1 MSELNKNSEQI
12 IRALQ
17 DRIHTVDWESSALET
32 GRVKRVGDGIVFVEG
47 LKDVLMNELVRFK
60 DDTFG
65 MAMNLEE
72 DQVGVV
78 LLGSDAHIRENDVVY
93 RTEEIVRVGVGDE
106 LLGRVVDP
114 LGRPLDGGDVIEP
127 ADYYE
132 IERPAPAIMAR
143 QSVYRP
149 LFTGIKLVESI
160 IPIGKGQR
168 ELIIGDQQTGKTSIA
183 LNTILNQKG
192 QNVKCVYVAIGQKA
206 STVSRLAEQL
216 KYHGAMDY
224 TVIVNSPADDSPAL
238 QYIAP
243 YAGCSI
249 AEYWMEQG
257 EDALIIY
264 DDLSKHAVAYRTIS
278 LLLRR
283 PSGREAYP
291 GDVFYLHS
299 RLLERAAQMNEEH
312 GGGSLTALPIIETQ
326 QGDISAYIPTN
337 VISITDGQIFLDTAS
352 FNAGRRPAIDS
363 GLSVS
368 RVGSDAQTK
377 AMKEV
382 SKSLKIEL
390 TNYEEL
396 QSFAQFDTDVDEDT
410 QRIIDHGQ
418 RLTEL
423 MKQPAIEIIPHAYT
437 ILSVFLNRSDW
448 LDQLEIDEIQPF
460 EDYMHRRFK
469 DDYSDIVD
477 ELAEDYVLSEELT
490 NKIHQA
496 LQEIYNDFKEMHSYG
511 K

>member
-1 MSELNKNSEQI
+1 METRSEEI
-12 IRALQ
+12 IQSLKEKIQ
-17 DRIHTVDWESSALET
+17 SVDWEYSALET
-32 GRVKRVGDGIVFVEG
+32 GRVISVGDGIVLVDG
-47 LKDVLMNELVRFK
+47 LRDVLANELVRFQ
-60 DDTFG
+60 DDTLG

-72 DQVGVV
+72 EHVGVV
-78 LLGSDAHIRENDVVY
+78 LLGADHNIKENDTVY

-114 LGRPLDGGDVIEP
+114 LGRPLDGKGEIVPTDFY
-127 ADYYE
+127 D
-132 IERPAPAIMAR
+132 IEREAPSIMSR
-143 QSVYRP
+143 RSVDSP
-149 LFTGIKLVESI
+149 IFTGVKLVDSI

-192 QNVKCVYVAIGQKA
+192 ENVKCVYVAIGQKA
-206 STVSRLAEQL
+206 STVSRFVQTL
-216 KYHGAMDY
+216 KDHGAMDY
-224 TVIVNSPADDSPAL
+224 TVVVNSPADNSAAL

-299 RLLERAAQMNEEH
+299 RLLERAAQMNEAH
-312 GGGSLTALPIIETQ
+312 GNGSLTALPIIETQ
-326 QGDISAYIPTN
+326 QGDISSYIPTN
-337 VISITDGQIFLDTAS
+337 VISITDGQIFLDTAA
-352 FNAGRRPAIDS
+352 FNSGRRPAIDS

-382 SKSLKIEL
+382 SKGLKIEL
-390 TNYEEL
+390 TNFAEL
-396 QSFAQFDTDVDEDT
+396 ESFAQFDTDVDPET
-410 QRIIDHGQ
+410 Q
-418 RLTEL
+418 
-423 MKQPAIEIIPHAYT
+423 EIIEHGKRLNELLKQGAVSTLGHEYV
-437 ILSVFLNRSDW
+437 ILSIYLNRHGW
-448 LDQLEIDEIQPF
+448 LDQLEIDEVRPF
-460 EDYMHRRFK
+460 EEYMHHAFTR
-469 DDYSDIVD
+469 DYPEILE
-477 ELAEDYVLSEELT
+477 ELAEDYVLTDQLTGKIEEAMH
-490 NKIHQA
+490 KIFD
-496 LQEIYNDFKEMHSYG
+496 DFKGMRIDGE
-511 K
+511 

>member
-1 MSELNKNSEQI
+1 MSELSNKSEQI

-17 DRIHTVDWESSALET
+17 DRIHTIDWESSALET
-32 GRVKRVGDGIVFVEG
+32 GRVDSVGDGIVFVEG
-47 LKDVLMNELVRFK
+47 LRNVLANELVRFK
-60 DDTFG
+60 DNTFG

-78 LLGSDAHIRENDVVY
+78 LLGSDHNIRENDVVY

-106 LLGRVVDP
+106 LLGRIVDP
-114 LGRPLDGGDVIEP
+114 LGRPMDGGSEFQP
-127 ADYYE
+127 AEYYE

-143 QSVYRP
+143 KSVYKP
-149 LFTGIKLVESI
+149 LFTGIKLIESI

-192 QNVKCVYVAIGQKA
+192 QNVKCVYVAIGQKS
-206 STVSRLAEQL
+206 STVSRLVSQL
-216 KYHGAMDY
+216 KQYGALDY
-224 TVIVNSPADDSPAL
+224 TVIVNSPADDSAAL

-249 AEYWMEQG
+249 AEYWMERG
-257 EDALIIY
+257 EDTLIIY

-299 RLLERAAQMNEEH
+299 RLLERAAQMNDEH

-337 VISITDGQIFLDTAS
+337 VISITDGQIFLDTNS
-352 FNAGRRPAIDS
+352 FNSGRRPAIDS

-390 TNYEEL
+390 TSYAEL

-410 QRIIDHGQ
+410 KRIIEHGK

-423 MKQPAIEIIPHAYT
+423 MKQPQIDVKPHEYT
-437 ILSVFLNRSDW
+437 ILSVFLNRTDW
-448 LDQLEIDEIQPF
+448 LDQLEINEVVPF
-460 EDYMHRRFK
+460 ESYMHKRFS
-469 DDYSDIVD
+469 DDYPEILA
-477 ELAEDYVLSEELT
+477 ELAKDYVLTEELT
-490 NKIHQA
+490 HKIHAA
-496 LQEIYNDFKEMHSYG
+496 LQDIYNDFKELLPNG
-511 K
+511 

>member
-1 MSELNKNSEQI
+1 METRSEEI
-12 IRALQ
+12 IQSLKEKIQ
-17 DRIHTVDWESSALET
+17 SVDWEYSALET
-32 GRVKRVGDGIVFVEG
+32 GRVISVGDGIVLVDG
-47 LKDVLMNELVRFK
+47 LRDVLANELVRFQ
-60 DDTFG
+60 DDTLG

-72 DQVGVV
+72 EHVGVV
-78 LLGSDAHIRENDVVY
+78 LLGADHNIKENDTVY

-114 LGRPLDGGDVIEP
+114 LGRPLDGKGEIVPTDFY
-127 ADYYE
+127 D
-132 IERPAPAIMAR
+132 IEREAPSIMSR
-143 QSVYRP
+143 RSVDSP
-149 LFTGIKLVESI
+149 IFTGVKLVDSI

-192 QNVKCVYVAIGQKA
+192 ENVKCVYVAIGQKA
-206 STVSRLAEQL
+206 STVSRFVQTL
-216 KYHGAMDY
+216 KDHGAMDY
-224 TVIVNSPADDSPAL
+224 TVVVNSPADNSAAL

-299 RLLERAAQMNEEH
+299 RLLERAAQMNEAH
-312 GGGSLTALPIIETQ
+312 GNGSLTALPIIETQ
-326 QGDISAYIPTN
+326 QGDISSYIPTN
-337 VISITDGQIFLDTAS
+337 VISITDGQIFLDTAA
-352 FNAGRRPAIDS
+352 FNSGRRPAIDS

-382 SKSLKIEL
+382 SKGLKIEL
-390 TNYEEL
+390 TNFAEL
-396 QSFAQFDTDVDEDT
+396 ESFAQFDTDVDPET
-410 QRIIDHGQ
+410 Q
-418 RLTEL
+418 
-423 MKQPAIEIIPHAYT
+423 EIIEHGKRLNELLKQGAVSTLGHEYV
-437 ILSVFLNRSDW
+437 ILSIYLNRHGW
-448 LDQLEIDEIQPF
+448 LDQLEIDEVRPF
-460 EDYMHRRFK
+460 EEYMHHAFTR
-469 DDYSDIVD
+469 DYQEILE
-477 ELAEDYVLSEELT
+477 ELAEDYVLTDQLTGKIEEAMH
-490 NKIHQA
+490 KIFD
-496 LQEIYNDFKEMHSYG
+496 DFKGMRIDGE
-511 K
+511 